1 MKTVECIGKTVED
14 ATAAALKQLGV
25 SREKADIL
33 ILDEG
38 SRGILGLGAKMA
50 RVRATEIFIVS
61 ASVSVATNFL
71 RRVATLMG
79 LPEPTIDIKEEGDL
93 LSIMVDGE
101 NVGPMIG
108 HHGDALDALQLLTG
122 LVVNPQGHD
131 SEKYYHVTLDVSHY
145 RERRE
150 ETLIRLA
157 TRLAEKAEETG
168 EPQELEPMNSYERRI
183 IHTALADFPGIS
195 TWSEGDDPYRHVII
209 ALEAMDDEIT
219 DDGEIVDDDES
230 ETDLEAEDEEFDPE
244 TEEE

>member
-1 MKTVECIGKTVED
+1 MKTAECVGRTIEE

-25 SREKADIL
+25 SREKADI
-33 ILDEG
+33 IVLDEG

-50 RVRATEIFIVS
+50 RVRAKEIITTSTSS
-61 ASVSVATNFL
+61 AVATNFL
-71 RRVATLMG
+71 RRVATLMD
-79 LPEPTIDIKEEGDL
+79 LPEPTIDIKEEGD
-93 LSIMVDGE
+93 SMTIMVDGE

-131 SEKYYHVTLDVSHY
+131 SEQYWHVTLDVSHY

-168 EPQELEPMNSYERRI
+168 HRQQLEPMNSYERRI
-183 IHTALADFPGIS
+183 IHTALADFSGIV

-209 ALEAMDDEIT
+209 AVEGL
-219 DDGEIVDDDES
+219 
-230 ETDLEAEDEEFDPE
+230 EDEEEIDIE
-244 TEEE
+244 DDN